1 MVITINSV
9 SEQFDGLYRNKKFQA
24 ASDLLDQL
32 DFTELS
38 DQDLITYV
46 TASRRY
52 LFRLLVWSRVTTS
65 YWLETIRGW
74 LCIYNSYIWSN
85 SSDYF
90 YFALFIYFG
99 GIAL

>member
-52 LFRLLVWSRVTTS
+52 LFRLLVWSRFVT
-65 YWLETIRGW
+65 RV
-74 LCIYNSYIWSN
+74 YNELLARNN
-85 SSDYF
+85 SRL
-90 YFALFIYFG
+90 ALY
-99 GIAL
+99 LQQLHME